1 MCTNNQ
7 NAHSSHFLRTEEA
20 GPKLHNMAI
29 YTLLST
35 GGKCRDCAKVIKDS
49 LLIRGA
55 YRDWDLYLW
64 THRYYRPQQCRP
76 SITVLLV
83 TSSTQRT
90 NKIFSK
96 YSITQQVLQYS
107 QPKSS
112 KYNYFYLLAPTEDDP
127 NMDKDQSTADQHHT
141 SLQATPET
149 KFWVQDTNLSTIAE
163 LINQQLK
170 QDRQTQA
177 EEPIDSDKNPGE
189 EQNLQQHLKLN
200 LVRHC
205 RATGSFK
212 LSISLKDFFPH

>member
-90 NKIFSK
+90 NK
-96 YSITQQVLQYS
+96 
-107 QPKSS
+107 
-112 KYNYFYLLAPTEDDP
+112 LAPTEDDP